1 MGSVYLIM
9 QPLPH
14 NNIIL
19 FKEMWR
25 TIILQFSHI
34 IYSLCKS
41 LIVTVC
47 HIIKYRIFIFHGPI
61 DITFAEGLNPV

>member
-1 MGSVYLIM
+1 M

-19 FKEMWR
+19 FTEMWR

-47 HIIKYRIFIFHGPI
+47 HIIKDRIFIFHGPI